1 MFRYNSRKRTN
12 ESPQPFPMTAEEARV
27 FDHLIAGGMWEPS
40 WISRPILAEMVQNER
55 KNRAAEVRVK
65 N

>member
-1 MFRYNSRKRTN
+1 
-12 ESPQPFPMTAEEARV
+12 MTAEEARV